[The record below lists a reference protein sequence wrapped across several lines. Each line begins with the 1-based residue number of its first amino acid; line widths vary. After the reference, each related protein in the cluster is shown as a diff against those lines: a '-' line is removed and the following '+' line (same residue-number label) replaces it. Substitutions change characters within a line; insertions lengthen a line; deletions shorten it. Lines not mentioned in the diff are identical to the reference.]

1 MVDCHSLVIPLEANP
16 NHICISILE
25 KKKKQ
30 NNFSVLEATFPGI
43 YFFSVVTSA
52 LISFLIHSKI
62 ILPRGFY

>member
-16 NHICISILE
+16 NHICISIL
-25 KKKKQ
+25 KKKTK

-52 LISFLIHSKI
+52 LISFLIHSII